1 MAKICQRNMGG
12 VGGRT
17 RENVLGEISQD
28 LGWRMDCRLVEEVT
42 LGPGSG
48 RLTFHFYFG
57 VD

>member
-1 MAKICQRNMGG
+1 MGG